1 MLLMMEANRLQI
13 HRLDR
18 GAPKKE
24 IMRALNDVIEKGWV
38 RYIGASSM
46 AAWEFQQLQVS
57 SYIFLTHLT
66 TESKQIR
73 HEKSH
78 ISNTDKTFSEHC
90 RNSRLP
96 QIHQHAKLP

>member
-1 MLLMMEANRLQI
+1 MMEANRLQI

-57 SYIFLTHLT
+57 LSSFITHHRSKTKDIKKPIFK
-66 TESKQIR
+66 E
-73 HEKSH
+73 
-78 ISNTDKTFSEHC
+78 
-90 RNSRLP
+90 
-96 QIHQHAKLP
+96 

>member
-1 MLLMMEANRLQI
+1 MMEVNRLQI

-57 SYIFLTHLT
+57 SFLLNITHLT
-66 TESKQIR
+66 QQKAN
-73 HEKSH
+73 K
-78 ISNTDKTFSEHC
+78 KTREAH
-90 RNSRLP
+90 
-96 QIHQHAKLP
+96 